1 MCTFIGNLLLMRHF
15 SSSYELKISLT
26 QYRYALIHNEYVALN
41 FWCDWFNKH
50 HSALW
55 SFYSLTHNNVR
66 VSLFQLFIETSLWW
80 LSNYNLKLSCC
91 ALNILCTYVWEVQS
105 IKIKNFPMR
114 GPHCIMKTENNRSL
128 KKWIFWPLHS
138 QHLCTNSMYLFG

>member
-1 MCTFIGNLLLMRHF
+1 MRHF

-66 VSLFQLFIETSLWW
+66 VSFFQLFIETSLWW

-105 IKIKNFPMR
+105 IKSKIFPWGALTASWKQKITDHSKNGFFD
-114 GPHCIMKTENNRSL
+114 HCIPN
-128 KKWIFWPLHS
+128 IYVPIV
-138 QHLCTNSMYLFG
+138 CTCLVRNGIKEGIRN